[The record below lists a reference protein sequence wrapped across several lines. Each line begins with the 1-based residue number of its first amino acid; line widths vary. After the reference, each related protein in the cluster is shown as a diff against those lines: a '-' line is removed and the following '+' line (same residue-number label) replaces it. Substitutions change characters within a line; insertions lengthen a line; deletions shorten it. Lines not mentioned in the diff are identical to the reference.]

1 MERASPGHPPHYDEP
16 SDLQVF
22 STAMHRLLDKAK
34 RVARVDS
41 TVLITGES
49 GVGKERLARFIH
61 RASARARSPFIAV
74 NCGALTES
82 LIESELF
89 GHARGSFTGAVSD
102 RAGLFEAANGGTLM
116 LDEVGELPYP
126 AQVKLLRVLQDHE
139 VRRVGENRQHRVNVR
154 LIAATNRDLAQDV
167 ATRRFRDDLYYRLN
181 VVRFHIPPLRER
193 LDDLRGLAEAFL
205 RRLTEQMG
213 RAIEGFSSAALQRI
227 LEYRWPGNIRELE
240 NAIEGACAL
249 ATGFVIDID
258 DLPDELNSRPAFV
271 AAPAVIRPLREV
283 ERDYIL
289 AALQHNGGN
298 KAQTAEQL
306 CIAAATLFRKLKEYT
321 TDVAA

>member
-61 RASARARSPFIAV
+61 RSSPRAHAPFIPV

-249 ATGFVIDID
+249 ATGFVIDI
-258 DLPDELNSRPAFV
+258 
-271 AAPAVIRPLREV
+271 
-283 ERDYIL
+283 
-289 AALQHNGGN
+289 
-298 KAQTAEQL
+298 
-306 CIAAATLFRKLKEYT
+306 
-321 TDVAA
+321 

>member
-1 MERASPGHPPHYDEP
+1 MERASPGHPPHHDEP
-16 SDLQVF
+16 PDLDVF
-22 STAMHRLLDKAK
+22 SAAMHRLVELAK

-61 RASARARSPFIAV
+61 RISARAHAPFIPV
-74 NCGALTES
+74 NCGALTET

-89 GHARGSFTGAVSD
+89 GHARGSFTGALRD
-102 RAGLFEAANGGTLM
+102 RAGLFEAAEGGTLM
-116 LDEVGELPYP
+116 LDEIGELPYP

-154 LIAATNRDLAQDV
+154 LIAATNRDLSQDV
-167 ATRRFRDDLYYRLN
+167 ATRRFREDLYYRLK
-181 VVRFHIPPLRER
+181 VVKLHIPPLRER

-205 RRLTEQMG
+205 ERLTARMG
-213 RAIEGFSSAALQRI
+213 RAIDGFSGTALERI
-227 LEYRWPGNIRELE
+227 LEYQWPGNIRELE
-240 NAIEGACAL
+240 NAIESACAL
-249 ATGFVIDID
+249 ATGLLIDIE
-258 DLPDELNSRPAFV
+258 DLPEELHRRPAF
-271 AAPAVIRPLREV
+271 ASASAVTRPLRDV
-283 ERDYIL
+283 EREYIL
-289 AALQHNGGN
+289 AALQRNGGN

-306 CIAAATLFRKLKEYT
+306 CIATATLFRKLKEYT